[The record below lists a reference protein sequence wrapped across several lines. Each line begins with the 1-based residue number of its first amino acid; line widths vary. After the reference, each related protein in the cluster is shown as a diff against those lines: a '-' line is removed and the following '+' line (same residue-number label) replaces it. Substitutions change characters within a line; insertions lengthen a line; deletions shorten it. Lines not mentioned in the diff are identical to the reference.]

1 MYRLIAL
8 DIDGTLFNSQGMLPP
23 AVRERLHHIHKLGV
37 QIVLISG
44 RNVPGV
50 RRALDEIGLDLWFV
64 SSGGALISSFRQD
77 QILSQRFLKMVE
89 AEIIIGLARKAG
101 AGIFLEL
108 VDKLYWEGPVE
119 YLDWLPSLHGLTIDI
134 TDDLIARLVP
144 ETLKLTVIHQS
155 ERLID
160 IENVMIEKGLEI
172 NVAYSGPRYL
182 EVTAKG
188 VTKGAALQK
197 LAEFL
202 EVPLSKTLAVG
213 DGENDISMI
222 SLAGLGVAMGNSP
235 EKVKMAADLIIP
247 SNDED
252 GLLTALR
259 LIEECYEAG

>member
-1 MYRLIAL
+1 MYQLIAL
-8 DIDGTLFNSQGMLPP
+8 DIDGTLFNSQGVLTP
-23 AVRERLHHIHKLGV
+23 AVREGLHHIHKLGV
-37 QIVLISG
+37 QIVLITG
-44 RNVPGV
+44 RNIPGV
-50 RRALDEIGLDLWFV
+50 RRALEEIGLDLWFV
-64 SSGGALISSFRQD
+64 SSGGAFISSFRQD

-89 AEIIIGLARKAG
+89 AEMIIRLARKAG

-108 VDKLYWEGPVE
+108 VDRLYWEGPAE
-119 YLDWLPSLHGLTIDI
+119 YLDWLPSLRGLTIDR

-144 ETLKLTVIHQS
+144 ETLKLTVIDQN

-160 IENVMIEKGLEI
+160 TERVLVEKGLDI
-172 NVAYSGPRYL
+172 NLAYSGPRYL

-188 VTKGAALQK
+188 VTKGTALQK
-197 LAEFL
+197 LSEFL
-202 EVPLSKTLAVG
+202 EIPLSKTLAVG

-235 EKVKMAADLIIP
+235 EKVKRAADLIVP

-259 LIEECYEAG
+259 LIEECYEPG